1 MGMGTVVIGHSQLG
15 QPAAAGLFDQ
25 LNRVEAAIAA
35 KGMAVKI
42 TDVRAAFRTD
52 GFEDRP

>member
-25 LNRVEAAIAA
+25 LNRIEAAIAA